1 MRGSGANKRRTRL
14 QSRHFDEQIALDRR
28 HEAARLV
35 HFERLEATYDPSV
48 YRDELQRL
56 ARKRFVMPWH
66 RERIKELRL
75 TIEDADRKQ
84 EQAGESFVNGQE
96 SASARR

>member
-1 MRGSGANKRRTRL
+1 
-14 QSRHFDEQIALDRR
+14 
-28 HEAARLV
+28 
-35 HFERLEATYDPSV
+35 
-48 YRDELQRL
+48 
-56 ARKRFVMPWH
+56 MPWH